1 MATNISQKNTENH
14 EASHGQ
20 HLLIGTIMV
29 LVAAVA
35 LSSKAIIVKLAY
47 VYPVDAT
54 TLIALRLAFSAPF
67 FIALAVWAKLS
78 ESTPTINK
86 HDAWAIVILGVVGG
100 YAPMWLDFSGLA
112 YVTAG
117 LERIILF
124 LYPTM
129 VVVISAVLFKQRIGR
144 REIFALVVSYIG
156 VGLAVGHDF
165 TLLKSGVGD
174 TLLGASLV
182 FASSL
187 VYAGYLVY
195 SGRIIPRIGPA
206 SFTAY
211 NMLAAT
217 AASSLH
223 FAFSQHAV
231 ALLDLPAQVYWLSL
245 LMAVVATVLPAILL
259 SIGIHRIGS
268 SKASLVSSIGP
279 VSTIMLAYVFLG
291 EGITWLQIAGTLLV
305 LVGVLAIT
313 VKSRKVAEIEAEVI

>member
-1 MATNISQKNTENH
+1 MATHTPEQNPINYQAGN
-14 EASHGQ
+14 AR
-20 HLLIGTIMV
+20 HLFIGTLMV

-67 FIALAVWAKLS
+67 FIALAIWARFS
-78 ESTPTINK
+78 ESTPTIGK
-86 HDAWAIVILGVVGG
+86 HDAWMVVILGVVGG
-100 YAPMWLDFSGLA
+100 YAPMWLDFSGLV

-144 REIFALVVSYIG
+144 REIFALVASYIG

-165 TLLKSGVGD
+165 TVLKSGVGD

-217 AASSLH
+217 VASGVH
-223 FAFSQHAV
+223 FALSQDVGVLFH
-231 ALLDLPAQVYWLSL
+231 LPAQIYWLSL
-245 LMAVVATVLPAILL
+245 LMAIVATVLPAILL
-259 SIGIHRIGS
+259 SVGIHRIGS
-268 SKASLVSSIGP
+268 SKASLVSSVGP
-279 VSTIMLAYVFLG
+279 VSTILLAYVFLG

-305 LVGVLAIT
+305 LIGVLAIT
-313 VKSRKVAEIEAEVI
+313 VNSKKAMEAETEVI

>member
-1 MATNISQKNTENH
+1 MATKISEKPPINH
-14 EASHGQ
+14 QAGNAR
-20 HLLIGTIMV
+20 HLFIGTLMV

-47 VYPVDAT
+47 VYSVDAT

-67 FIALAVWAKLS
+67 FIALAIWARFS
-78 ESTPTINK
+78 ESRPTISK
-86 HDAWAIVILGVVGG
+86 HDAWVVVILGVVGG
-100 YAPMWLDFSGLA
+100 YAPMWLDFSGLV

-144 REIFALVVSYIG
+144 REIFALVASYIG

-165 TLLKSGVGD
+165 TEFKSGVGD

-217 AASSLH
+217 VASELH
-223 FAFSQHAV
+223 FMFSQDV
-231 ALLDLPAQVYWLSL
+231 GVLFNFPAPVYWLSL
-245 LMAVVATVLPAILL
+245 LMAIVATVLPAILL
-259 SIGIHRIGS
+259 SVGIHRIGS

-279 VSTIMLAYVFLG
+279 VSTILLAYVFLG
-291 EGITWLQIAGTLLV
+291 EGITWLQIAGTVLV
-305 LVGVLAIT
+305 LIGVLAIT
-313 VKSRKVAEIEAEVI
+313 VKPRKPVEIEAEVI